1 MARKKKE
8 TPLDLAMSEMF
19 GSSEYNEE
27 VTDIDNIDDF
37 SDDVDEIDDD
47 PVEDAT
53 EGEEPTGDDNGNAA
67 AADNSDIPQEVL
79 DRMNNNQA
87 SANTTEEDSAVEE
100 PADEEITEAQQVGAL
115 FDAVGESLGWNM
127 ADIDESQRPVTVDDL
142 TKYIAD
148 LVVENS
154 VPTYA
159 NDQVR
164 ALDEYV
170 KNGGRFEDFYQKQQE
185 RVSFDNIDM
194 DDESNQKAVVRE
206 LLKYNG
212 YSDEQINNKIMRYED
227 ADMLVEESQDA
238 LAILKSIREQE
249 LAEYTRRQE
258 EAARIQQEE
267 SRKFFESV
275 TNQINSLTDIRGI
288 QVPKEDRK
296 KLFDYI
302 FKVDQNGVSQY
313 QKDYNQNLSRNLIE
327 SAYFTMNA
335 DKFVQ
340 SAKKSGETSA
350 ADKLRKMLRHN
361 AKNHSAYNVEE
372 KNKSVVELT
381 KGLF

>member
-1 MARKKKE
+1 
-8 TPLDLAMSEMF
+8 
-19 GSSEYNEE
+19 
-27 VTDIDNIDDF
+27 
-37 SDDVDEIDDD
+37 
-47 PVEDAT
+47 
-53 EGEEPTGDDNGNAA
+53 
-67 AADNSDIPQEVL
+67 
-79 DRMNNNQA
+79 
-87 SANTTEEDSAVEE
+87 
-100 PADEEITEAQQVGAL
+100 
-115 FDAVGESLGWNM
+115 
-127 ADIDESQRPVTVDDL
+127 
-142 TKYIAD
+142 
-148 LVVENS
+148 
-154 VPTYA
+154 
-159 NDQVR
+159 
-164 ALDEYV
+164 
-170 KNGGRFEDFYQKQQE
+170 
-185 RVSFDNIDM
+185 
-194 DDESNQKAVVRE
+194 
-206 LLKYNG
+206 
-212 YSDEQINNKIMRYED
+212 MRYED

-302 FKVDQNGVSQY
+302 FKVDQNGMSQY